1 MFLQPV
7 KGRTPE
13 SDGWGG
19 IDVGE
24 RGNRIER
31 ELWHVCQVT
40 SRQRKNA
47 RCYLAGALARG
58 SGSKHP
64 GLSGF
69 KYKLIL
75 TAAWLD

>member
-13 SDGWGG
+13 SDGWGS
-19 IDVGE
+19 IDVGQW
-24 RGNRIER
+24 GNRIER
-31 ELWHVCQVT
+31 EPWHVCQFT
-40 SRQRKNA
+40 SRQRNNA

-58 SGSKHP
+58 SVSEHP
-64 GLSGF
+64 GLAGF